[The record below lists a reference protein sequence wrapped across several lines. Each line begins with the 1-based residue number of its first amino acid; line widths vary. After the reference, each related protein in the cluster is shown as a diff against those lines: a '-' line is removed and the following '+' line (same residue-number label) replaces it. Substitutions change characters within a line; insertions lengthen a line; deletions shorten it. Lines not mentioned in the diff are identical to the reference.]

1 LQATGTQPTFTA
13 TSVLAGTSL
22 QNPATDRISGTVIA
36 RSQNTLTV
44 RHATWTKPDDDFDF
58 ELADIAVNVG
68 ANTVVTEEGQMGT
81 FAAAN
86 ISVGQHI
93 DAFGMATQATNGAL
107 TIDATAGEVR
117 LDITPLLGTVT
128 AMGTGSVTLNLQS
141 LDGMPVA
148 AFNFA
153 GTGTSAAMDSKPTAY
168 VVNTGM
174 LAQTGLAV
182 NAPARA
188 FGFVTSFGM
197 APPDFTA
204 QTLENFAAVQSDLVV
219 DWGRAG
225 SAMAF
230 TGLTATSTALQ
241 LSLANVGN
249 LHLIKLGPE
258 LIDLTKLAMPPSIVA
273 GTAMGQT
280 GMGQPGMGQPGMGQI
295 FAIGHA
301 GKLKTDN
308 FNNFGTFV
316 TQLAGDLAGAGMPT
330 VVAIAATGQYDAGKN
345 VFTAQRLV
353 VLLSN

>member
-1 LQATGTQPTFTA
+1 
-13 TSVLAGTSL
+13 L
-22 QNPATDRISGTVIA
+22 QNPAMDRISGTVIA
-36 RSQNTLTV
+36 RAQNTLTV

-58 ELADIAVNVG
+58 EMADITVNVS

-81 FAAAN
+81 FTVAN

-93 DAFGMATQATNGAL
+93 DAFGMATQAANGAI
-107 TIDATAGEVR
+107 TVDATAGEVR

-128 AMGTGSVTLNLQS
+128 AMATGSLTLNLQS
-141 LDGMPVA
+141 LDGMPVT

-174 LAQTGLAV
+174 LAQTGLTM

-188 FGFVTSFGM
+188 FGFVTSFAM

-204 QTLENFAAVQSDLVV
+204 ETLENFAAVPSDLVV

-225 SAMAF
+225 SAAAF
-230 TGLTATSTALQ
+230 TGLTATSTSLQ
-241 LSLANVGN
+241 LSLTNVGN

-273 GTAMGQT
+273 GTATGQA
-280 GMGQPGMGQPGMGQI
+280 GMGQAGMGQI

-308 FNNFGTFV
+308 FNTFGAFV
-316 TQLAGDLAGAGMPT
+316 TQLAADLAGAGMPT